1 MSGNTNWIY
10 NNYEFENR
18 VNNLAWTISG
28 MYDEDIDSSEKDY
41 SSKNVS
47 LYFAIIAGARR
58 KYLDW
63 NIIKKYIISRIKK
76 SCNKETLYTLIEL
89 VLNSVVEDRVINER
103 PGVAEIRS
111 KAYND
116 VLVNYSKIHKED
128 ILEKLRYT
136 FILKAM
142 DKHPTVDGLTKRI
155 MKDIKS
161 IDCND
166 DLINILKR

>member
-76 SCNKETLYTLIEL
+76 SYNKDILYTLIEL

-111 KAYND
+111 KAYKD
-116 VLVNYSKIHKED
+116 VLVNYSKIHKENILSNSELTPKLMD
-128 ILEKLRYT
+128 KYCKLDEKGRKILEEAVKPL
-136 FILKAM
+136 F
-142 DKHPTVDGLTKRI
+142 
-155 MKDIKS
+155 S
-161 IDCND
+161 
-166 DLINILKR
+166 